1 MPLRSKRQEGSN
13 NTAQPY
19 SLQAYQA
26 RCSAADEEEEH
37 HTGEGILV
45 GGILVEGN
53 LGEGTLV
60 EGILVEDTLVE
71 GNHLLGTLPEDNL
84 EEEEHRQGVVA
95 DYSSSLSPVK
105 PLSLSKNLSLYLI

>member
-26 RCSAADEEEEH
+26 RCSAANEEEEH
-37 HTGEGILV
+37 HTGE
-45 GGILVEGN
+45 GILVEGN

-105 PLSLSKNLSLYLI
+105 PLSLSLSL